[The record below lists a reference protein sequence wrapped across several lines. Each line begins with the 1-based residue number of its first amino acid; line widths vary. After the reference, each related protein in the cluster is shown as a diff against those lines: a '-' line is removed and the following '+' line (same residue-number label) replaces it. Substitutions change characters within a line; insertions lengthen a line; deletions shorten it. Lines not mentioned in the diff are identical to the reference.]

1 MISSYV
7 LDLLLVRLVF
17 GLGDCAISVK
27 FGPVRSNRLKAQGL
41 DSDRRLLKWTG
52 LFSPDSLSRV
62 QNSLQIILR
71 LISVLAEKLCAPRD
85 PENERQIVR
94 CLSPDLYASDSSA
107 FPHLYRMIH
116 QTKARIQIACA
127 ISRFKKFP
135 NSINYL
141 GY

>member
-52 LFSPDSLSRV
+52 SVLQVLSPESRILSRLFS
-62 QNSLQIILR
+62 
-71 LISVLAEKLCAPRD
+71 A
-85 PENERQIVR
+85 
-94 CLSPDLYASDSSA
+94 
-107 FPHLYRMIH
+107 
-116 QTKARIQIACA
+116 
-127 ISRFKKFP
+127 
-135 NSINYL
+135 
-141 GY
+141 